1 MASKAFYNDTHTAI
15 VSNDGFTKAE
25 QSLAESAD
33 VILISDTELE
43 DLETMV

>member
-1 MASKAFYNDTHTAI
+1 MAGKAFYNDTQTAI

-33 VILISDTELE
+33 AILISDTKFEG
-43 DLETMV
+43 

>member
-1 MASKAFYNDTHTAI
+1 MTSKAFFNDTHTAI

-33 VILISDTELE
+33 AILICDTKFEG
-43 DLETMV
+43 

>member
-1 MASKAFYNDTHTAI
+1 MAGEAFYNDTYTAI

-33 VILISDTELE
+33 AILISDTKFEG
-43 DLETMV
+43 